1 MDAMAAPSLTVPGHS
16 ETQWRRAFAARETR
30 KRPHPGGE
38 GSDWNPPAHKDQ
50 SPDKDKDRKDAR
62 ATSASGLAQT
72 AFPPAAAEALLARRR
87 ALSEVPT
94 TRETA
99 ARVAIYYASNRERQL
114 LDRGT
119 DSAISVTI
127 PATTGVAARASGMA
141 RCLLWTHFA
150 GSPCHDVACRARYG
164 LSGRAGIL
172 APVLA
177 RSRCGQSEHHID
189 LDLSQVLRPSFSFS
203 VQTAQGLPHNYAQL
217 TPLCY

>member
-87 ALSEVPT
+87 ALSEPDC
-94 TRETA
+94 
-99 ARVAIYYASNRERQL
+99 Q
-114 LDRGT
+114 
-119 DSAISVTI
+119 
-127 PATTGVAARASGMA
+127 
-141 RCLLWTHFA
+141 
-150 GSPCHDVACRARYG
+150 
-164 LSGRAGIL
+164 
-172 APVLA
+172 
-177 RSRCGQSEHHID
+177 
-189 LDLSQVLRPSFSFS
+189 
-203 VQTAQGLPHNYAQL
+203 
-217 TPLCY
+217 